1 MGEAKSTMLSRLRG
15 SAAATLRTARVLHC
29 RSGSALARNR
39 EVSDPPPASTVSSS
53 PASASSKQAS
63 HNSRHGDKLT
73 SAYNQMLITDPSMKD
88 DAAQRLCLQQL
99 SSVKHQLVLHQA
111 ALDDWRLALQS
122 WRAQRDTMVEEKK
135 KERSNKEA
143 AAEASQKKG
152 FLSALLGN
160 TSKRRR
166 AREVEGSKAD
176 RELLKQVESVLG
188 PPPTCPRAP
197 SGLYIF
203 GEVGTGKSFM
213 MDLFL
218 GVTSHIAPGLMH
230 RRLHFHEF
238 TNEVHALLH
247 SIGKAS
253 NEQDCNKLIPQVADQ
268 LLQLPETVDGGGDA
282 ALLCFDEFQCSDV
295 FTASIL
301 QSLLGYL
308 MERGVTMVATSNRA
322 PQELNK
328 DLLSGFQKD
337 EFEKFLTELSR
348 NCLPHHVESA
358 VDYRKVH
365 SIISGKPS
373 KYWHPVTAS
382 NSKCLESAF
391 TLAVEAIGGIE
402 PAGREIQIGFGRR
415 WHVDRCTRVGVP
427 HDSGSSAHDSPTTAA
442 SVAFFDFKQL
452 CDVPRGVPD
461 YAALGREFDAVFIE
475 GVPQLSLARRD
486 EARRFILLIDE
497 LYNHGAVAWCTAQ
510 VPMDE
515 LFDGC
520 KDGGFAVDL
529 EQLQFETEAEGSK
542 LRRDLEKSGEVSPF
556 ASASSTSNTKGTLF
570 TGEEEHFA
578 FNRSF
583 TASRQLCA

>member
-1 MGEAKSTMLSRLRG
+1 MGHLRESMLRRLVLRG
-15 SAAATLRTARVLHC
+15 RCAAAAYGPPLVRC
-29 RSGSALARNR
+29 RLLTALASSHQTSPQSLQSESSSLPAPEPQSQLSTDRL
-39 EVSDPPPASTVSSS
+39 VAAYSHLLSTDPLMTDDPTQRQCIEQLSTVM
-53 PASASSKQAS
+53 Q
-63 HNSRHGDKLT
+63 D
-73 SAYNQMLITDPSMKD
+73 
-88 DAAQRLCLQQL
+88 
-99 SSVKHQLVLHQA
+99 LVRHQA
-111 ALDDWRLALQS
+111 ALTAWQAALSDWQLK
-122 WRAQRDTMVEEKK
+122 RDTLVAQKK
-135 KERSNKEA
+135 KERQERSKLQ
-143 AAEASQKKG
+143 AEDEDKKKG
-152 FLSALLGN
+152 FLSSLL
-160 TSKRRR
+160 SRSARKRSRHQGEEE
-166 AREVEGSKAD
+166 AAD
-176 RELLKQVESVLG
+176 RELVQQVERQIG
-188 PPPTCPRAP
+188 QAPPCPAAP
-197 SGLYIF
+197 CGLYIF
-203 GEVGTGKSFM
+203 GDVGTGKSLL

-218 GVTSHIAPGLMH
+218 AVTSHTAPTLMH

-247 SIGKAS
+247 SVGKES
-253 NEQDCNKLIPQVADQ
+253 NEHDCNKLIPKVADK
-268 LLQLPETVDGGGDA
+268 LLKLPQTTNGGGNA

-308 MERGVTMVATSNRA
+308 MKRGVTMVATSNRA

-515 LFDGC
+515 LFDGY

-529 EQLQFETEAEGSK
+529 EIT
-542 LRRDLEKSGEVSPF
+542 
-556 ASASSTSNTKGTLF
+556 
-570 TGEEEHFA
+570 
-578 FNRSF
+578 
-583 TASRQLCA
+583 